1 MKIIIHSLDEL
12 LQLAALVRDGAS
24 TTKVGE
30 ITQTITVD
38 ATAACEALR
47 EAVQSATHGESVTV
61 APHPEGKTVMSS
73 AGPVD
78 ANLAEALGITG
89 LPAADSD
96 GAPHNTDWHSEPA
109 KINADG
115 TWRARRKRD
124 EAAYKDWLLSLA
136 VEEAEASFGT
146 FEAEPVATET
156 HALPQDETLHDD
168 AVDAHRL
175 GVSVMDGAPVL
186 VNNVPSEPLPTVD
199 LAALIAGSQEAAEN
213 APDGTIDLL
222 NRGKDFI
229 KEYGT
234 ARFEAL
240 KAAVAPLEDGT
251 GKPVPSLTPTERRLL
266 RACMDN
272 YPLYV

>member
-1 MKIIIHSLDEL
+1 VKIIIHSLDEL
-12 LQLAALVRDGAS
+12 LQLAALVRGGSS

-30 ITQTITVD
+30 ITQTLTVD

-47 EAVQSATHGESVTV
+47 EAVQSAAHSASDTDAVTV
-61 APHPEGKTVMSS
+61 PAHPDTTE
-73 AGPVD
+73 AGLSTTD
-78 ANLAEALGITG
+78 A
-89 LPAADSD
+89 D
-96 GAPHNTDWHSEPA
+96 GAPHNTDWHSDPA

-136 VEEAEASFGT
+136 VEVAEAAVAADAG
-146 FEAEPVATET
+146 EELVATET
-156 HALPQDETLHDD
+156 HALPQDD
-168 AVDAHRL
+168 R
-175 GVSVMDGAPVL
+175 
-186 VNNVPSEPLPTVD
+186 SEMEKWADSEEEADQPYAAGDTVPTVD
-199 LAALIAGSQEAAEN
+199 LVALLAASQEAAQD

-251 GKPVPSLTPTERRLL
+251 GKPVPSLTPGERRLL

-272 YPLYV
+272 YPRYV

>member
-1 MKIIIHSLDEL
+1 MKLEFDDIQDFYRLTEL
-12 LQLAALVRDGAS
+12 VAAGRKA
-24 TTKVGE
+24 
-30 ITQTITVD
+30 
-38 ATAACEALR
+38 
-47 EAVQSATHGESVTV
+47 
-61 APHPEGKTVMSS
+61 
-73 AGPVD
+73 
-78 ANLAEALGITG
+78 LAEARDNPTTNVAVKVANTIALAMKISPEAARAAGLAEDPDSQPDGTKVG

-136 VEEAEASFGT
+136 VEEAEAAIAA
-146 FEAEPVATET
+146 EAGEEPVATET
-156 HALPQDETLHDD
+156 HALPQNSEDPDQ
-168 AVDAHRL
+168 VDTVPRS
-175 GVSVMDGAPVL
+175 GVVEQADTA
-186 VNNVPSEPLPTVD
+186 PTVD